1 MRINAQISI
10 DESDYELE
18 YIRAS
23 GPGGQNVNKV
33 SSAVQLRFNTL
44 TPALPEEVRQRLERL
59 AAKRINQE
67 GILIIEAA
75 RYRTQEQNREDAL
88 QRLAE
93 LIRRAAY
100 KPRVRHKTHI
110 PAGERQQ
117 RLENKRR
124 QAQKKR
130 LRRTSAS
137 DE

>member
-10 DESDYELE
+10 DESDYVLE